1 MPERRPPLLE
11 VLGERVVARRPLD
24 IETVLRLLPHRYP
37 MLLVD
42 RIDHVEPGRCAEGV
56 KCVTTNEPFLVG
68 HFPGY
73 PIMPGVLIV
82 DALAQVAGIMLRAPA
97 EGDVPAPEAGAR
109 PEGNPLGV
117 LAAIQ
122 KMRFVRQVRPGD
134 RLCLRVR
141 LLKTF
146 GSTHLVVAEAFV
158 DNALVAAGELVL
170 AS

>member
-1 MPERRPPLLE
+1 M
-11 VLGERVVARRPLD
+11 VAAAVSVRQPLD
-24 IETVLRLLPHRYP
+24 TGTVLSLLPHRYP

-42 RIDHVEPGRCAEGV
+42 RIDHVEPGKYAEGL

-82 DALAQVAGIMLRAPA
+82 DALAQVAGIMLRARS
-97 EGDVPAPEAGAR
+97 EGDAPAPDEPGR

-122 KMRFVRQVRPGD
+122 KMRFVRQVRP
-134 RLCLRVR
+134 
-141 LLKTF
+141 
-146 GSTHLVVAEAFV
+146 
-158 DNALVAAGELVL
+158 
-170 AS
+170 

>member
-1 MPERRPPLLE
+1 M
-11 VLGERVVARRPLD
+11 VATVVARRPLD
-24 IETVLRLLPHRYP
+24 FEAVQRLLPHRYP

-42 RIDHVEPGRCAEGV
+42 RIDHVEPGKYAEGV
-56 KCVTTNEPFLVG
+56 KCVTSNEPFLVG

-82 DALAQVAGIMLRAPA
+82 DALAQVAGIMLRAQPA
-97 EGDVPAPEAGAR
+97 SEASVPEEAR
-109 PEGNPLGV
+109 RSEGNPLGV

-134 RLCLRVR
+134 RLSLKVR

-146 GSTHLVVAEAFV
+146 ASTHLVSAEAFV
-158 DNALVAAGELVL
+158 DNDLVAAGELVL